1 VPEPASS
8 PLPPLA
14 RRRLTTALCAAAH
27 LVGVGCV
34 SYRAAPQGAP
44 PAAQT
49 LVRVRF
55 AAPRALAAISARGDT
70 LDVSGVRALSGHVVA
85 ARGDTLVLRVAG
97 MDPWAAPVHGWRTT
111 VVRTAVDQ
119 VSVRQANTE
128 GTLVIV
134 SVLAAALAMFAAL
147 AYSFGQGMS

>member
-1 VPEPASS
+1 V
-8 PLPPLA
+8 
-14 RRRLTTALCAAAH
+14 T
-27 LVGVGCV
+27 
-34 SYRAAPQGAP
+34 
-44 PAAQT
+44 
-49 LVRVRF
+49 
-55 AAPRALAAISARGDT
+55 
-70 LDVSGVRALSGHVVA
+70 
-85 ARGDTLVLRVAG
+85 ARGDTLVLRVAE

>member
-1 VPEPASS
+1 MPSTTRVPLS
-8 PLPPLA
+8 PRA
-14 RRRLTTALCAAAH
+14 RCRLTTALCAAAQ
-27 LVGVGCV
+27 LVGVGCI
-34 SYRAAPQGAP
+34 SYRAAPQGAS
-44 PAAQT
+44 PAVWAA
-49 LVRVRF
+49 VRVRF
-55 AAPRALAAISARGDT
+55 AAPRALAAISSRGDT
-70 LDVSGVRALSGHVVA
+70 LEVSGVRALSGHVVA
-85 ARGDTLVLRVAG
+85 ARGDTLVLRVAE

-147 AYSFGQGMS
+147 AYSFGQDMS